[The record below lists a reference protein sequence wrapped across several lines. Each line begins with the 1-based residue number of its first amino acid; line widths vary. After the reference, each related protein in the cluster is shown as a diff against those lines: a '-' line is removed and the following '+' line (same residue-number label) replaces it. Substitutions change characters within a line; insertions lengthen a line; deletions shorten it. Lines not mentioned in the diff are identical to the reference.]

1 LQARSRSRPAPSAHW
16 RNGDATIPVSYQPT
30 GELAM
35 DRPYGMLFIS
45 RRNSARSI
53 MAEAVVIR
61 HGMGR
66 FTGFS
71 AGVEPAENVDPM
83 TLQVLQHAGYPTE
96 DLRPKHWLVF
106 TERNPPVFDF
116 VFTLSD
122 TASKEAF
129 PDWPGK
135 PASAHWR
142 YPDPIKATGDEWQRK
157 REFGRTLSALE
168 RQMRIFMQLPLAR
181 LDAIALQKHLDD
193 MASEQPASDN

>member
-1 LQARSRSRPAPSAHW
+1 
-16 RNGDATIPVSYQPT
+16 
-30 GELAM
+30 M

-45 RRNSARSI
+45 RRNSSRSV
-53 MAEAVVIR
+53 MAEAVVNR
-61 HGMGR
+61 HGKGR
-66 FTGFS
+66 FRGFS
-71 AGVEPAENVDPM
+71 AGVEPATDVDPT
-83 TLQVLQHAGYPTE
+83 TLGVLQQAGYRTE
-96 DLRPKHWLVF
+96 ALRSKHWREF
-106 TERNPPVFDF
+106 TQSDAPVFDF

-142 YPDPIKATGDEWQRK
+142 YPDPLKAAGDEWQRK

-168 RQMRIFMQLPLAR
+168 RQMRIFMQLPLER

-193 MASEQPASDN
+193 MAREESEAGSRT